1 MTGLT
6 EAFVLIGAILLAG
19 LAVDFLG
26 RKTSLPRV
34 TLLLLFGFLIGP
46 SGLDIFTHAY
56 AKWFPLFTD
65 MALLLVGFLLGG
77 RLTLHGFRQHGR
89 FVLTISLVEAS
100 TTAIVVLSG
109 LLLLGAPTDM
119 ALLLAGIATAT
130 APAATL
136 DVVHELKAR
145 GELTRTV
152 LGVVAIDDAWGLI
165 IFSLMLTAA
174 GFVAA
179 SDASMQPLLDGAWEV
194 IGALMIGIVIGIPA
208 AFLTGRIRPGEPTLV
223 EAIGVIFLCGGI
235 ALALGVSLLLA
246 IMTTGATVA
255 NLARHHVRPFHEIE
269 HIEWPF
275 MIMFFVLAGASL
287 HLDILL
293 KIGVIGT
300 AYILLRTAGKMSG
313 AWLGATVSH
322 ASEPLR
328 RWTGMA
334 LMPQAGVAL
343 GMALIAYQRF
353 PESGAMVLS
362 VVIGAVVI
370 FELFGPIATRFALVK
385 AGEVKKHARI
395 RARKE

>member
-6 EAFVLIGAILLAG
+6 EAFILIGAILLAG

-34 TLLLLFGFLIGP
+34 TLLLLFGFMIGP

-89 FVLTISLVEAS
+89 FVITISLVES
-100 TTAIVVLSG
+100 SLTAIAVLSG
-109 LLLLGAPTDM
+109 LLLLGAPPEL

-174 GFVAA
+174 GFVTA
-179 SDASMQPLLDGAWEV
+179 SGNAVEPLLDGAWEIV
-194 IGALMIGIVIGIPA
+194 GALMIGIVIGIPA
-208 AFLTGRIRPGEPTLV
+208 AFLTGRIQPGEPTLV

-235 ALALGVSLLLA
+235 SLALGVSLLLA
-246 IMTTGATVA
+246 IMATGATIA
-255 NLARHHVRPFHEIE
+255 NLARHHIRPFHEIE

-287 HLDILL
+287 HLEILL
-293 KIGVIGT
+293 QIGAVGV
-300 AYILLRTAGKMSG
+300 AYILLRAAGKMTG
-313 AWLGATVSH
+313 AWIGATLCR
-322 ASEPLR
+322 APEPLR

-343 GMALIAYQRF
+343 GMALIAHQRF

-362 VVIGAVVI
+362 IAIGAVVL
-370 FELFGPIATRFALVK
+370 FELFGPIATRFALIR
-385 AGEVKKHARI
+385 AGEVKEHFRI
-395 RARKE
+395 RSRK